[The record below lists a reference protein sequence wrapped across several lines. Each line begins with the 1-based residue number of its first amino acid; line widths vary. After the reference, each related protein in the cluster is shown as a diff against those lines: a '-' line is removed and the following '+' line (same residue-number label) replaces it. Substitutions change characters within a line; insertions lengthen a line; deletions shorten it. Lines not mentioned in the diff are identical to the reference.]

1 MENWD
6 ELTLTLL
13 KEIIANKQVKKLR
26 EIFEEVNIV
35 DLAEMAEQCT
45 LSEVLFVFKTVKKE
59 VTADLFAYLSLDKQE
74 ELIKKIGRAH
84 V

>member
-6 ELTLTLL
+6 ELTLTML

-35 DLAEMAEQCT
+35 DLAEMAEQ
-45 LSEVLFVFKTVKKE
+45 
-59 VTADLFAYLSLDKQE
+59 
-74 ELIKKIGRAH
+74 
-84 V
+84 